1 MVKYIG
7 KVFTVIKDE
16 LKVIVENVNLVEK
29 EIPADPEKGTPKETR
44 MVEDYIHYSNLQLV
58 DPVTGFP
65 TKITW

>member
-1 MVKYIG
+1 MVVTG

-29 EIPADPEKGTPKETR
+29 EIPADPKKGTPKETR

-58 DPVTGFP
+58 EPVTGFP

>member
-1 MVKYIG
+1 MVVTG

-16 LKVIVENVNLVEK
+16 LKVIVENINLVEK
-29 EIPADPEKGTPKETR
+29 EIGTPKETR

>member
-1 MVKYIG
+1 MAG

-16 LKVIVENVNLVEK
+16 LRVIVENVNLVEK
-29 EIPADPEKGTPKETR
+29 EIPADTPKETR